1 MRSTAFAVIVSVV
14 LVQIGAQNAIGDADY
29 DLRVLSKQVK
39 ALVERRTEDLRS
51 IEESVRRTVFNGP
64 EVEELR
70 DQVRSLKTEIDQLRT
85 GTVAPPTPQSKNEK
99 LTVKWLSNTVQ
110 ELRSEIS
117 ELQNTLNSSILLQDH
132 EVHQAQISL
141 LQSDISSLSGEL
153 ERFRTLNARKE
164 ADMRLLQ
171 EELNSLRSDWRSMAE
186 VNGRLRNQWS
196 RLCDDTAIRF
206 QNRPECGRLFLNSRT
221 ECGAPVGTRT
231 VENRYGYLYMPF
243 SHAIGCGGQVE
254 NARMLDAQH
263 LPPDVV
269 TSLKSMQLEWAHDM
283 KALQEKETLPL
294 PAENSS
300 HPRHQR
306 VLRQHVVHLEKT
318 TRSLHKENALLQDR
332 VKQLEEQQQSNH
344 ESNHI
349 NEINELDL
357 QQVLALEKQLNNLS
371 EQQLIHTGHIAE
383 LSKQIDNFDKV
394 HLSMLEL
401 LENVESL
408 ENKVDKALPE
418 LRKEISKVE
427 SQTGQMVA
435 DIAPLKEDHNN
446 IKESMKAISFSV
458 SKLQDK
464 DSEDAAELQKLR
476 QHLDNLEKGAA
487 VQNSHLHNHILKEE
501 SVLTDVNATRSTI
514 HLVEEL
520 QSFESEYKSIVN
532 KLPRDC
538 GSVDGPKGIY
548 LISPGDGEPILAR
561 CDSGWTT
568 IQKRYDGSIN
578 FNRNWN
584 EYSNGFGSA
593 TGEHWLGNRNLHH
606 LTKDNCT
613 QLSINM
619 KDIYGKY
626 WEASYDHFHIA
637 DYTQGFKLT
646 VSHYHGNASDAM
658 DYQNRMEFSTV
669 DNDRDISNTHCASN
683 YEGGWWFSH
692 CQHANLNGRYNL
704 GLTWFDGTRNEWIA
718 VAQSEMRVKRRD
730 VC

>member
-153 ERFRTLNARKE
+153 ERFRTLNARKD

-186 VNGRLRNQWS
+186 VNGRLRNQ
-196 RLCDDTAIRF
+196 
-206 QNRPECGRLFLNSRT
+206 
-221 ECGAPVGTRT
+221 
-231 VENRYGYLYMPF
+231 
-243 SHAIGCGGQVE
+243 
-254 NARMLDAQH
+254 
-263 LPPDVV
+263 
-269 TSLKSMQLEWAHDM
+269 LKSMQLEWAHDM

-357 QQVLALEKQLNNLS
+357 QQVLALEMQLNNLS

-446 IKESMKAISFSV
+446 IKESMKAIGFSV

>member
-186 VNGRLRNQWS
+186 VNGRLRNQ
-196 RLCDDTAIRF
+196 
-206 QNRPECGRLFLNSRT
+206 
-221 ECGAPVGTRT
+221 
-231 VENRYGYLYMPF
+231 
-243 SHAIGCGGQVE
+243 
-254 NARMLDAQH
+254 
-263 LPPDVV
+263 
-269 TSLKSMQLEWAHDM
+269 LKSMQLEWAHDM